1 MLDISKYFNEAKKS
15 VFLAGKILKKY
26 YLENFKIEYK
36 GTRNPVTAA
45 DKNSEKSI
53 IKILGE
59 KFPDI
64 DFLCEE
70 SCEEINRRKNGLVW
84 IIDPLDGTVNFIHKL
99 PIFSISLALYDGNKA
114 LFGIVYNPISGEF
127 FHAIKNKGAYLNG
140 KKIGVSKINDLKHSL
155 IVTGFPYNYM
165 PIELAPNYDIMV
177 PLIQSRFFEGANMVQ
192 RKTITLFEFHQQFPT
207 EKECAKHL
215 FNLRWPDGF
224 ICPRC
229 MCQEYWVHG
238 TRFLYECKNC
248 RHQVSLTAGSI
259 MHKTRTPLMVWFWAI
274 FLVACDKRGHS
285 ALSISKELKISYWIA
300 WTLLQKIRR
309 AMAEQD
315 SRYKLQGIVE
325 FDDAYFGGRKEGEK
339 RGRGTTKS
347 KVLVAVSTGEKKKH
361 ANFVKMV
368 VVKKLDTNTINKF
381 VTENI
386 EPGSKVQTDDLS
398 IYDSLDGQ
406 VIEHERYP
414 IVSGEKPLPW
424 VHTIISNAKTFCLG
438 TYHHFCRKHLQSYL
452 DEFCYRFNR
461 RFWEYQLFDRLLA
474 ACINCEN
481 TPCSELTQ

>member
-1 MLDISKYFNEAKKS
+1 MFTGTIPIQNTEMDTPKYFSCTGKIYYARSQKYFEIPEKSSKRKTVRTDISQCTKS
-15 VFLAGKILKKY
+15 
-26 YLENFKIEYK
+26 E
-36 GTRNPVTAA
+36 VT
-45 DKNSEKSI
+45 
-53 IKILGE
+53 
-59 KFPDI
+59 
-64 DFLCEE
+64 
-70 SCEEINRRKNGLVW
+70 V
-84 IIDPLDGTVNFIHKL
+84 
-99 PIFSISLALYDGNKA
+99 
-114 LFGIVYNPISGEF
+114 
-127 FHAIKNKGAYLNG
+127 
-140 KKIGVSKINDLKHSL
+140 KIGQFAN
-155 IVTGFPYNYM
+155 M

-386 EPGSKVQTDDLS
+386 DPGSKVQTDDLS

>member
-1 MLDISKYFNEAKKS
+1 MLVNAPYFPFMFAQ
-15 VFLAGKILKKY
+15 
-26 YLENFKIEYK
+26 
-36 GTRNPVTAA
+36 
-45 DKNSEKSI
+45 
-53 IKILGE
+53 
-59 KFPDI
+59 
-64 DFLCEE
+64 
-70 SCEEINRRKNGLVW
+70 
-84 IIDPLDGTVNFIHKL
+84 
-99 PIFSISLALYDGNKA
+99 
-114 LFGIVYNPISGEF
+114 LFF
-127 FHAIKNKGAYLNG
+127 
-140 KKIGVSKINDLKHSL
+140 
-155 IVTGFPYNYM
+155 M

-386 EPGSKVQTDDLS
+386 DPGSKVQTDDLS